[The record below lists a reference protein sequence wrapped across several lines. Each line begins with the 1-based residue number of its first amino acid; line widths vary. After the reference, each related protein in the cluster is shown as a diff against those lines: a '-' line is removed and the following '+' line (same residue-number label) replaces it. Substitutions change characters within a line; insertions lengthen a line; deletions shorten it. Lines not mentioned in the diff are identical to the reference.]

1 MSARADR
8 TRVDFWRQ
16 LRGSTRDA
24 VDRVAVDGLV
34 AFSPVWAAAA
44 IFSLAGDR
52 NMLLFRDGVLL
63 GSITWCAVAVALLL
77 VWRPRWTQLLGLLAA
92 IMLTRYMIAMP
103 VAGNNKMIAA
113 FMNAGIL

>member
-1 MSARADR
+1 MNARADR
-8 TRVDFWRQ
+8 TGFWRH
-16 LRGSTRDA
+16 LKGSATDTT
-24 VDRVAVDGLV
+24 DRVAVDGLI

-52 NMLLFRDGVLL
+52 NMLVFRDGLLL
-63 GSITWCAVAVALLL
+63 GAITWGAVAVALLL

-92 IMLTRYMIAMP
+92 VMLTRYMIAMP

-113 FMNAGIL
+113 FMN